1 VVKVRPI
8 SIAKK
13 KFEEAVK
20 RAAPFY
26 ELGVKN
32 PRENLVAAVEARK
45 QAMYESLRDAIEKD
59 LIFGGLKRRGH
70 EFWQKRAVEKGARR
84 WGDETPKRVD
94 DWESGFKPFAD
105 TLSAVAMSPKRRK
118 GDPANIAER
127 VGAIVQALIRK
138 KHELRGAAPSV

>member
-8 SIAKK
+8 SIARK

-20 RAAPFY
+20 RAGPFY

-45 QAMYESLRDAIEKD
+45 EAMYASLRDAIDRD
-59 LIFGGLKRRGH
+59 LIFAGLKRRGH
-70 EFWQKRAVEKGARR
+70 EYWQKRAAEKGARR
-84 WGDETPKRVD
+84 WGDETSKRVD

-105 TLSAVAMSPKRRK
+105 ALSAVALPAKRRK

-138 KHELRGAAPSV
+138 KHELRGVATT